1 LVSGELL
8 LPIKEKSFSVYL
20 ASVVTVDLSTPFA
33 LFVKEQ
39 NKAKPIDLT
48 LLCPLA
54 EARETN

>member
-8 LPIKEKSFSVYL
+8 LPIKEKSFSIYL
-20 ASVVTVDLSTPFA
+20 ASVVTVDRSMPFA
-33 LFVKEQ
+33 LYVNEQ
-39 NKAKPIDLT
+39 IKAKPIDLT